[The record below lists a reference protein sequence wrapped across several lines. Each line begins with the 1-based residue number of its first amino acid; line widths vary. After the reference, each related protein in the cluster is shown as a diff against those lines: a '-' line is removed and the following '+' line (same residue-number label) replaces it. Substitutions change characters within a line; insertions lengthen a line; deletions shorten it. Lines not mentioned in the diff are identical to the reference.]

1 MSADRAGA
9 ESADRR
15 ARDEPS
21 STHAASGQRFP
32 ELGCYGL
39 AGHAPTVRALLDE
52 VRSAEDLG
60 LGSLFLSERFDTKEA
75 MAMAGAA
82 GAISSRLGI
91 GTAATNH
98 NTRHP
103 VVTAAAAVTL
113 HRLTGGRYALGLGRG
128 FDLLFDV
135 LGLPRVTSAQL
146 TDIAGIYRTLW
157 RGGAVAGHDGPAG
170 AFPLLRLDPAFD
182 EDIPLLLT
190 AIGDNSLRLAGRIA
204 DGVVL
209 HSFFTDE
216 TTARAV
222 RVVRAAAESAGRDPA
237 SVRIW
242 SVLVTV
248 PDTVDESL
256 RLRKLAG
263 RLGTYLQGY
272 GDVLVRANGWD
283 AAVLRRFRSDP
294 TVTGCAGAIDAVADE
309 PTLRAVRDLL
319 PAPWLAAAATGS
331 PAQCAARIADQFAA
345 GADSVI
351 LHGAT
356 PAELA
361 PVLAAWEDQ
370 RPAERF
376 ATLPANPGR
385 SST

>member
-1 MSADRAGA
+1 MSVDQGDAEPGRAA
-9 ESADRR
+9 PPQPRSPSA
-15 ARDEPS
+15 
-21 STHAASGQRFP
+21 QRFP

-39 AGHAPTVRALLDE
+39 AGHVTTARTLLDE
-52 VRSAEDLG
+52 VRIAEDLG
-60 LGSLFLSERFDTKEA
+60 LGSIFLSERFNTKEA
-75 MAMAGAA
+75 IAMAGAA
-82 GAISSRLGI
+82 GAVSSRIGI

-113 HRLTGGRYALGLGRG
+113 HRLTEGRYALGLGRG
-128 FDLLFDV
+128 FDLYFDV

-157 RGGAVAGHDGPAG
+157 RGGTLVGHDGPAG
-170 AFPLLRLDPAFD
+170 RYPLLRLDTDLD
-182 EDIPLLLT
+182 EDIPILLT
-190 AIGDNSLRLAGRIA
+190 AIGDNTLRLAGRIA

-209 HSFFTDE
+209 HTFFTDE

-222 RVVRAAAESAGRDPA
+222 RIVRAAAESAGRDPA

-248 PDTVDESL
+248 DDSVEESS

-272 GDVLVRANGWD
+272 GDVLVTANRWD
-283 AAVLRRFRSDP
+283 PEVLRRFRIDP
-294 TVTGCAGAIDAVADE
+294 AVTGCSGAIDAVADE

-319 PAPWLAAAATGS
+319 PESWLAASATGT
-331 PAQCAARIADQFAA
+331 PEQCAARIADQFAA
-345 GADSVI
+345 GVDGVI
-351 LHGAT
+351 LHGAAPT
-356 PAELA
+356 ELTR
-361 PVLAAWEDQ
+361 VVAAWDRR
-370 RPAERF
+370 RPAQRF
-376 ATLPANPGR
+376 AALPANPGR
-385 SST
+385 PIT

>member
-1 MSADRAGA
+1 MSA
-9 ESADRR
+9 
-15 ARDEPS
+15 P
-21 STHAASGQRFP
+21 SGQRFP

-39 AGHAPTVRALLDE
+39 AGHVTTARTLLDE
-52 VRSAEDLG
+52 VREAEDLG
-60 LGSLFLSERFDTKEA
+60 FGSIFLSERFNTKEA
-75 MAMAGAA
+75 IAMAGAA
-82 GAISSRLGI
+82 GAVSSRIGI

-113 HRLTGGRYALGLGRG
+113 HRLTEGRYALGLGRG
-128 FDLLFDV
+128 FDLYFDV

-146 TDIAGIYRTLW
+146 TDIAGLYRTLW
-157 RGGAVAGHDGPAG
+157 RGGTIVGHDGPAG
-170 AFPLLRLDPAFD
+170 RFPLLRLDPEFD
-182 EDIPLLLT
+182 EDIPIVFT
-190 AIGDNSLRLAGRIA
+190 AIGDNTLRLAGRIA

-209 HSFFTDE
+209 HTFFTDE

-222 RVVRAAAESAGRDPA
+222 RVVREAAESAGRDPA

-248 PDTVDESL
+248 HDGIDESL

-272 GDVLVRANGWD
+272 GDVLVRANGWNPE
-283 AAVLRRFRSDP
+283 VLHRFRSDP
-294 TVTGCAGAIDAVADE
+294 MVTGCAGAIDAVAGG

-319 PAPWLAAAATGS
+319 PGSWLAASATGT
-331 PAQCAARIADQFAA
+331 PERCATRIADQFAA
-345 GADSVI
+345 GVDGVI

-361 PVLAAWEDQ
+361 PVLAAWDEQ
-370 RPAERF
+370 RQAQRF
-376 ATLPANPGR
+376 AALPANPGR
-385 SST
+385 SIP

>member
-1 MSADRAGA
+1 MSTGSVSSADTPVAQHRPG
-9 ESADRR
+9 EPHPVSA
-15 ARDEPS
+15 
-21 STHAASGQRFP
+21 QRFP

-39 AGHAPTVRALLDE
+39 AGHATTARTLLDE
-52 VRSAEDLG
+52 VRTAEELG
-60 LGSLFLSERFDTKEA
+60 VGSIFLSERFNTKEA
-75 MAMAGAA
+75 IAMAGAA
-82 GAISSRLGI
+82 GAISSRIGI

-113 HRLTGGRYALGLGRG
+113 HRLTEGRYALGLGRG
-128 FDLLFDV
+128 FDVFFDV

-157 RGGAVAGHDGPAG
+157 RGGTLVGHDGPAG
-170 AFPLLRLDPAFD
+170 RYPLLRLDPEFD
-182 EDIPLLLT
+182 EDIPILLT
-190 AIGDNSLRLAGRIA
+190 AIGDNTLRLAGRIA

-209 HSFFTDE
+209 HTFFTDE

-222 RVVRAAAESAGRDPA
+222 RVVREAAEAAGRDPA

-242 SVLVTV
+242 SVLL
-248 PDTVDESL
+248 TVDDSIEESL
-256 RLRKLAG
+256 RLRKIAG

-272 GDVLVRANGWD
+272 GDVLISANGWD
-283 AAVLRRFRSDP
+283 AEVLQRFRADP
-294 TVTGCAGAIDAVADE
+294 VVTGCAGAIDAVADA

-319 PAPWLAAAATGS
+319 PDSWLAASATGT
-331 PAQCAARIADQFAA
+331 ADQCAARIADQFAS
-345 GADSVI
+345 GVDGVI

-356 PAELA
+356 PTELA
-361 PVLAAWEDQ
+361 PVLAAWDRR

-376 ATLPANPGR
+376 AALPANPGR
-385 SST
+385 SRA